1 MQGEENPTFTI
12 IGHTLC
18 IIKIPGGSKH
28 MKKISKLV
36 VAALILLGLTISA
49 CDKRSDV
56 TRDSLSFEGINTE
69 EVLSGEDTKELSKL
83 LGNLTFGQVLDLL
96 GNSLK
101 TLDALGKQGYTT
113 REDYQTLLNIIKNTY
128 TYMLEEKAAYEADP
142 KAYNEAHPETASP
155 ISPLFKMAVDAK
167 VGFLL
172 NRVIKQAG
180 SQCITQN
187 IYPMIAYALNADDDI
202 LKNAISGGS
211 ESPEIQKISRE
222 EFNKLITL
230 VNKLVDKD
238 GEYNALHSSLSTF
251 RGTLDIE
258 PNSVTVD
265 DVKALLK
272 DLDTLSGPYGTSEP
286 EETVP
291 GPYTDE
297 QSDQIWDSAGQ
308 VIKNTFKN
316 DDTVQDDLKDF
327 SKALGIYMAS
337 NDFKSTMEEL
347 TSTLATD
354 PAVLESF
361 VKKALLGLASSS
373 GSDSMSNMAPYLA
386 GIDINDIDGIAK
398 GLTSVL
404 WTDWYYKSGPNART
418 DVKTSGLRA
427 LMFMMKE
434 SGNKNNVLNRFQI
447 INLMSSPDDGKYGW
461 IPSNW
466 YTNNVAEWTIGE
478 VVHAVDKF
486 GAVQGIDYVLY
497 KKPYKLAAFSLFGF
511 PFSMKEYKGMNAMM
525 SDSMMDL
532 FREGSA
538 LMKIVQLF
546 DDSIEGVDGIL
557 DPFPAFKELAGG
569 DGKTEGTAGSRHKL
583 ICLFAPLMKSA
594 WQADVDDFLGKN
606 NMPKTFATVDM
617 LAQLNEIS
625 HQSYQPLKSS
635 SPTFVQD
642 DQGSVIKKA
651 EPALLMALMDRSAS
665 GQTDPGLVAP
675 ILKVAI
681 TIAKRLNETDC
692 PVVSNQKLLVSIIK
706 DLNMQPMT
714 VADQSEL
721 VAKLFTD
728 KNEQNQK
735 SLIENLN
742 LFLTNIN
749 TTTGKTNTDNIV
761 EFARVMGAAMNTSN
775 IGGSLV
781 DIVPD
786 LIADYDD
793 IYPIISKFIPEST
806 DTEDESTSS
815 ELMDYLTAKINDGKD
830 DNPFIANSKTLLY
843 KVLDVQDDI
852 YNPAGFINGFTPVTG
867 ENSLLE
873 HISGLYLVK
882 EWYGGDA
889 EPLSTFLT
897 EATGTE
903 EGQDALWSVLDEFYN
918 NSDSQDVGML
928 TKIMGGEGA
937 GENYIKINI
946 EPKFIRA
953 LFTPIDN
960 NGDGIEED
968 AVAHNIFKQVN
979 LGHVDNDKEFMQ
991 RILEEL
997 YELTQ
1002 GEGESLL
1009 SPKSEGYNN
1018 LVLTLENLLN
1028 NITVK

>member
-1 MQGEENPTFTI
+1 
-12 IGHTLC
+12 
-18 IIKIPGGSKH
+18 
-28 MKKISKLV
+28 MKKISKLI

-69 EVLSGEDTKELSKL
+69 EVLSSEDTKELSKL

-142 KAYNEAHPETASP
+142 EAYDEAHPESASS
-155 ISPLFKMAVDAK
+155 ISSLFKMAVDAK
-167 VGFLL
+167 VGVLL
-172 NRVIKQAG
+172 NQVIKQAG

-187 IYPMIAYALNADDDI
+187 IYPMIAYVLNADDDI

-211 ESPEIQKISRE
+211 NNAEINKIERA
-222 EFNKLITL
+222 EFDKLIEL

-238 GEYNALHSSLSTF
+238 GEYKALHDSLSIF
-251 RGTLDIE
+251 RTKLDTE

-272 DLDTLSGPYGTSEP
+272 DLDTLSGPYGTSET

-297 QSDQIWDSAGQ
+297 QSKQIWDKAAQ
-308 VIKNTFKN
+308 VLKNTLKN
-316 DDTVQDDLKDF
+316 DDAVRDDLKDF
-327 SKALGIYMAS
+327 SKALSIYMTS
-337 NDFKSTMEEL
+337 NDFKSTLDGL
-347 TSTLATD
+347 TYTLATD
-354 PAVLESF
+354 PVILKNF
-361 VKKALLGLASSS
+361 VANALVGLASSS

-386 GIDINDIDGIAK
+386 NINVNDIDGIAK
-398 GLTSVL
+398 GLTSIL
-404 WTDWYYKSGPNART
+404 WTDWYYKSGPNARP

-427 LMFMMKE
+427 LMYMMQE
-434 SGNKNNVLNRFQI
+434 SGNTNNVLNRFQI
-447 INLMSSPDDGKYGW
+447 INLMSSPDDTTYKW

-478 VVHAVDKF
+478 VVRAVDKF
-486 GAVQGIDYVLY
+486 GPTKGIDYVLY
-497 KKPYKLAAFSLFGF
+497 KKPYKLAAFTLFGIS
-511 PFSMKEYKGMNAMM
+511 FSAKDYKGMNAMM
-525 SDSMMDL
+525 SDSMMDM
-532 FREGSA
+532 FREEST
-538 LMKIVQLF
+538 LMKLVQLF
-546 DDSIEGVDGIL
+546 DGSIEGVDGIL

-569 DGKTEGTAGSRHKL
+569 DGKTDGTAGTRHKL

-606 NMPKTFATVDM
+606 NMPKTRATVDM
-617 LAQLNEIS
+617 MAKLNEIN
-625 HQSYQPLKSS
+625 HESYHPLKSS
-635 SPTFVQD
+635 SPTFVKD

-651 EPALLMALMDRSAS
+651 EPALLMALMDRSTP

-692 PVVSNQKLLVSIIK
+692 PVVNKQKLLVSIIK

-714 VADQSEL
+714 VADQNEMI
-721 VAKLFTD
+721 AKLFSD

-735 SLIENLN
+735 TLIENVN

-749 TTTGKTNTDNIV
+749 TKTGKTNTNNIV
-761 EFARVMGAAMNTSN
+761 EFARVMGTAMNTSN
-775 IGGSLV
+775 IGGNLV
-781 DIVPD
+781 DIIPD

-793 IYPIISKFIPEST
+793 VSSIISKFIPEST
-806 DTEDESTSS
+806 DTGDDSTSS
-815 ELMDYLTAKINDGKD
+815 ELMDYLTAKINEGKD

-843 KVLDVQDDI
+843 KALDVQDDI
-852 YNPAGFINGFTPVTG
+852 YNPAGFIKGSTPVTG
-867 ENSLLE
+867 PDSLLK
-873 HISGLYLVK
+873 HLSDLYLVTN
-882 EWYGGDA
+882 WYGGDI
-889 EPLSTFLT
+889 EPITTFLT

-903 EGQDALWSVLDEFYN
+903 EGQEALWSVLDQFYN
-918 NSDSQDVGML
+918 KNDSKEVGML

-937 GENYIKINI
+937 GENYIKISI

-953 LFTPIDN
+953 LFTPVDN
-960 NGDGIEED
+960 NGDGIKED
-968 AVAHNIFKQVN
+968 AVAFALFKQVK
-979 LGHVDNDKEFMQ
+979 LSYVDTDKEFMQ
-991 RILEEL
+991 RILGEL
-997 YELTQ
+997 YDLTQ
-1002 GEGESLL
+1002 GSSGPSIL

-1018 LVLTLENLLN
+1018 LVLTLKNLLD

>member
-1 MQGEENPTFTI
+1 
-12 IGHTLC
+12 
-18 IIKIPGGSKH
+18 

-69 EVLSGEDTKELSKL
+69 EVLSGEDTQELSKL

-101 TLDALGKQGYTT
+101 TLDALGEQGYTT

-128 TYMLEEKAAYEADP
+128 TYMLEEKAAYEANP
-142 KAYNEAHPETASP
+142 KAYEEAHPETASP

-167 VGFLL
+167 VGMLL
-172 NRVIKQAG
+172 NQVIKQAG

-187 IYPMIAYALNADDDI
+187 IYPMIAYALDADEEI

-211 ESPEIQKISRE
+211 NNAEVEKINRE
-222 EFNKLITL
+222 EFDKLITL

-238 GEYNALHSSLSTF
+238 GEYKALHNSLSTF
-251 RGTLDIE
+251 RNTLDKE

-265 DVKALLK
+265 DIKTLMK

-308 VIKNTFKN
+308 VIKNTFRN
-316 DDTVQDDLKDF
+316 DTAVQEDLKDF
-327 SKALGIYMAS
+327 SRALGIYMAS
-337 NDFKSTMEEL
+337 DDFKSTMDGL

-361 VKKALLGLASSS
+361 VTKALVGLASSS

-386 GIDINDIDGIAK
+386 GININDIDGIAK
-398 GLTSVL
+398 GLTSIL
-404 WTDWYYKSGPNART
+404 WTDWYYKSGPNTRT

-447 INLMSSPDDGKYGW
+447 INLMSSPHDSKYGW

-478 VVHAVDKF
+478 VVHALQLKEF
-486 GAVQGIDYVLY
+486 ENNAPRALDYVLY
-497 KKPYKLAAFSLFGF
+497 EKPYKLAAFSLFKI
-511 PFSMKEYKGMNAMM
+511 PFSMKEYTGMNAMM
-525 SDSMMDL
+525 SDSMMDM
-532 FREGSA
+532 FREGST
-538 LMKIVQLF
+538 LMKLVQLF

-569 DGKTEGTAGSRHKL
+569 NGKTVCVEKDRRHKL
-583 ICLFAPLMKSA
+583 MSLFAPLMTSA

-617 LAQLNEIS
+617 LAQLNEINHDTYRS
-625 HQSYQPLKSS
+625 LKSS
-635 SPTFVQD
+635 SPTFVTD
-642 DQGSVIKKA
+642 DQGVVIKRA

-665 GQTDPGLVAP
+665 GQPDPGLVAP

-681 TIAKRLNETDC
+681 TIAKKLNETDC

-735 SLIENLN
+735 SLIENVN

-761 EFARVMGAAMNTSN
+761 EFARVMGTAMNTSN
-775 IGGSLV
+775 IAGSLV

-786 LIADYDD
+786 LIANYDD

-806 DTEDESTSS
+806 DTEDDSTSS
-815 ELMDYLTAKINDGKD
+815 ELMDYLTAKINEGKD
-830 DNPFIANSKTLLY
+830 DNPFIVNAKSLLY
-843 KVLDVQDDI
+843 RVLDVQDNI
-852 YNPAGFINGFTPVTG
+852 YNPAGFINGYTPITG
-867 ENSLLE
+867 EGSLLE

-903 EGQDALWSVLDEFYN
+903 EGQEALWSVLDEFYN
-918 NSDSQDVGML
+918 NSDSQEIGML

-937 GENYIKINI
+937 GENYIKISI

-968 AVAHNIFKQVN
+968 AVAYNIFKQVN

-1018 LVLTLENLLN
+1018 LVLTLKNLLD

>member
-1 MQGEENPTFTI
+1 
-12 IGHTLC
+12 
-18 IIKIPGGSKH
+18 

-36 VAALILLGLTISA
+36 VAALIISGLTISA

-69 EVLSGEDTKELSKL
+69 EVLSGEDNQELSKL

-101 TLDALGKQGYTT
+101 TLDALGEQGYTT

-142 KAYNEAHPETASP
+142 NAYNEAHPETASP

-172 NRVIKQAG
+172 NQVIKQAG
-180 SQCITQN
+180 SQCITRN

-211 ESPEIQKISRE
+211 SSTEITKISRE
-222 EFNKLITL
+222 EFDKLINL
-230 VNKLVDKD
+230 ANKLVDKD
-238 GEYNALHSSLSTF
+238 GEYKALHNSLSTF
-251 RGTLDIE
+251 RASLDE
-258 PNSVTVD
+258 GHNSVTVD
-265 DVKALLK
+265 DIKTLLK
-272 DLDTLSGPYGTSEP
+272 DLDTLSGPYGTPEP
-286 EETVP
+286 EETVQ

-297 QSDQIWDSAGQ
+297 QSEQIWDSAGQ
-308 VIKNTFKN
+308 LIKNTIKN
-316 DDTVQDDLKDF
+316 DDAVRDDLEDF
-327 SKALGIYMAS
+327 SKALSIYMAS
-337 NDFKSTMEEL
+337 DDFKSTLDGL
-347 TSTLATD
+347 TYTLATD
-354 PAVLESF
+354 PEILKSF
-361 VKKALLGLASSS
+361 VTKALVGLASSS

-386 GIDINDIDGIAK
+386 GINIEDIDDIAK
-398 GLTSVL
+398 GLTSIL

-447 INLMSSPDDGKYGW
+447 INLMSSPDDATNHW

-478 VVHAVDKF
+478 VVHAVQLEMKKDNPNPSR
-486 GAVQGIDYVLY
+486 ALDYVLY
-497 KKPYKLAAFSLFGF
+497 EKPYKLAAFSLFGI
-511 PFSMKEYKGMNAMM
+511 PFSMKNYTGMNAMM
-525 SDSMMDL
+525 SDSMMDM
-532 FREGSA
+532 FREGST
-538 LMKIVQLF
+538 LMKMVQLF
-546 DDSIEGVDGIL
+546 DPSIEGVDGIL

-569 DGKTEGTAGSRHKL
+569 NGKTVCEDKDRRHKL
-583 ICLFAPLMKSA
+583 MSLFAPLMTSA

-642 DQGSVIKKA
+642 NQGFVIKKA
-651 EPALLMALMDRSAS
+651 EPALLMALMNRSTS

-681 TIAKRLNETDC
+681 SIAKKLNETDC
-692 PVVSNQKLLVSIIK
+692 PVVNNQKLLVSIIK

-721 VAKLFTD
+721 VAKLFID

-735 SLIENLN
+735 SLIENVN

-761 EFARVMGAAMNTSN
+761 EFARVMGTAMNTSN

-781 DIVPD
+781 SIIPG
-786 LIADYDD
+786 LIEDYEN
-793 IYPIISKFIPEST
+793 INPIISSLYPNRPIPKT
-806 DTEDESTSS
+806 N
-815 ELMDYLTAKINDGKD
+815 LHR
-830 DNPFIANSKTLLY
+830 AN
-843 KVLDVQDDI
+843 
-852 YNPAGFINGFTPVTG
+852 
-867 ENSLLE
+867 
-873 HISGLYLVK
+873 
-882 EWYGGDA
+882 
-889 EPLSTFLT
+889 
-897 EATGTE
+897 
-903 EGQDALWSVLDEFYN
+903 LW
-918 NSDSQDVGML
+918 
-928 TKIMGGEGA
+928 I
-937 GENYIKINI
+937 I
-946 EPKFIRA
+946 
-953 LFTPIDN
+953 
-960 NGDGIEED
+960 
-968 AVAHNIFKQVN
+968 
-979 LGHVDNDKEFMQ
+979 
-991 RILEEL
+991 
-997 YELTQ
+997 
-1002 GEGESLL
+1002 
-1009 SPKSEGYNN
+1009 
-1018 LVLTLENLLN
+1018 
-1028 NITVK
+1028 